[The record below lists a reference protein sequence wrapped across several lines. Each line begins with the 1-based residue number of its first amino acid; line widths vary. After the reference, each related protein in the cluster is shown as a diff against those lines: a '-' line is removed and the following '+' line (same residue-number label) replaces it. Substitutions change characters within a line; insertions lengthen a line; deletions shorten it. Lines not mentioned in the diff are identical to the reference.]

1 MVPRSIIHK
10 QKREFFCSCFCIIM
24 SSPAPS
30 DISQNNAEAL
40 EKQWREMQQ
49 RHEEKQRSLLQLQ
62 EAAEAHCA
70 EHAAQKARREAEAKT
85 KEEAE
90 RQRVAEEEER
100 KKRMVEYLQRLRDK
114 VLEEE
119 AALLEGAEG
128 SQVAGSKRKE
138 VAAGDEEEQRPSKK
152 ARGKQPGK
160 YRGGAAVKMGGATP
174 CERCVCTGQDC
185 LVHPSR

>member
-1 MVPRSIIHK
+1 
-10 QKREFFCSCFCIIM
+10 M

-30 DISQNNAEAL
+30 NISQNDAKAL
-40 EKQWREMQQ
+40 EKQWQAMQQ
-49 RHEEKQRSLLQLQ
+49 RHKEEQRSLLRLQ
-62 EAAEAHCA
+62 EAVEACCT
-70 EHAAQKARREAEAKT
+70 ERMAQKARREAEAKA

-100 KKRMVEYLQRLRDK
+100 KKRMMEYLQQLQDE

-119 AALLEGAEG
+119 ATLLERAEG
-128 SQVAGSKRKE
+128 SQVMGSKHKE
-138 VAAGDEEEQRPSKK
+138 VATGDEEEQWLSKK

-160 YRGGAAVKMGGATP
+160 YYGGAAVKMGGSNP
-174 CERCVCTGQDC
+174 CKRYVCTGQNC